1 MIGHPTKTFFS
12 ISFDF
17 VITQTSIPYDLYINS
32 SGIKDKEKFIRV
44 FPLGGVLT
52 TDDVATFKK
61 KYYQLYILESQR
73 DFYLKSL
80 IDCENV
86 SSQEKTEVIKDS
98 AIIYLNNIFDESKEF
113 TTELL
118 GEAISGCRDSVESMI
133 DVINDYDVK
142 KVQEL
147 IGSLSF
153 HDFYTYDHSIN
164 VSMYCISIFKA
175 LRPSATREEVTMAGL
190 GGLLHDLGKIKIPT
204 NIINNPGKLTDEE
217 FDEIKKHPAYGK
229 ELLEENES
237 CYEMAGVDFNVIK
250 RIIYEHHE
258 NYNGTGYPKK
268 IGGTDIHV
276 LARITAI
283 ADFFDAITTKRSYH
297 NVMPISEALQLMEK
311 TVGKKIDPKIF
322 EVFKNNINQF
332 TEPAAKLNQIL
343 PEDFD
348 PCSPHDELP
357 LMEYTNKPN
366 YQAEDIF
373 AETEQKKFGK
383 IKSDFNSLKDDDN
396 ANPEKGIKKKAS

>member
-1 MIGHPTKTFFS
+1 MTDEPKKSFFS

-17 VITQTSIPYDLYINS
+17 VILEKSIPYDLYINS
-32 SGIKDKEKFIRV
+32 SAVAGKEKFVRI
-44 FPLGGVLT
+44 FPLDGTLLT
-52 TDDVATFKK
+52 EDVATFKK
-61 KYYQLYILESQR
+61 KYHQLYILESQR
-73 DFYLKSL
+73 DLYLKSL

-86 SSQEKTEVIKDS
+86 SPSEKTEVIKDS
-98 AIIYLNNIFDESKEF
+98 AIIYLNKIFDDSKEF

-142 KVQEL
+142 QVQDL

-175 LRPSATREEVTMAGL
+175 LKPNAPRDEVTMAGL

-204 NIINNPGKLTDEE
+204 HIINNPGKLSDED
-217 FDEIKKHPAYGK
+217 FNEIKKHPGYGK
-229 ELLEENES
+229 ELLEESEGS
-237 CYEMAGVDFNVIK
+237 YEMPGVDFKIIK
-250 RIIYEHHE
+250 RVIFEHHE
-258 NYNGTGYPKK
+258 NYNGTGYPNK
-268 IGGTDIHV
+268 ITGTDIHV

-297 NVMPISEALQLMEK
+297 NVLTIPEAIQLMQK

-322 EVFKNNINQF
+322 EIFKNNVNKF
-332 TEPAAKLNQIL
+332 SEPLAKSNKIL
-343 PEDFD
+343 PDDFD
-348 PCSPHDELP
+348 PCSPHEELP
-357 LMEYTNKPN
+357 LMESTEKPA
-366 YQAEDIF
+366 YQAENIF
-373 AETEQKKFGK
+373 AGEKPKAFGK
-383 IKSDFNSLKDDDN
+383 IKSDFDSGSDKKN
-396 ANPEKGIKKKAS
+396 EKKKAS

>member
-1 MIGHPTKTFFS
+1 MTEPQAKSFFS

-17 VITQTSIPYDLYINS
+17 VITQKSIPYDLYINS
-32 SGIKDKEKFIRV
+32 SAINGKEKFVRI
-44 FPLGGVLT
+44 FPLNGVLSN
-52 TDDVATFKK
+52 DDVTTFKK
-61 KYYQLYILESQR
+61 KYHQLYILESQR
-73 DFYLKSL
+73 DLYLKSL
-80 IDCENV
+80 IDCEDV
-86 SSQEKTEVIKDS
+86 SPQEKTEVIKDS
-98 AIIYLNNIFDESKEF
+98 AIVYLNNIFDDTKEF

-142 KVQEL
+142 KVQDL

-175 LRPSATREEVTMAGL
+175 LKPSAPREEVTMAGL

-204 NIINNPGKLTDEE
+204 NIINSPGKLTDEE
-217 FDEIKKHPAYGK
+217 FDEIKKHPGYGK
-229 ELLEENES
+229 DLLEENEGS
-237 CYEMAGVDFNVIK
+237 YEMAGVDFNIIK
-250 RIIYEHHE
+250 RVIYEHHE
-258 NYNGTGYPKK
+258 NYNGTGYPNQ
-268 IGGTDIHV
+268 IGNTDIHV

-297 NVMPISEALQLMEK
+297 NVMTIPEALQLMEK

-322 EVFKNNINQF
+322 EVFKKNINQF
-332 TEPAAKLNQIL
+332 TEPAVKMNKIL

-348 PCSPHDELP
+348 PCSPHEELP
-357 LMEYTNKPN
+357 LMEHVEKPS
-366 YQAEDIF
+366 YQAENIF
-373 AETEQKKFGK
+373 AEQKPKKYGKVKSVFNGTEEETKVPAPK
-383 IKSDFNSLKDDDN
+383 
-396 ANPEKGIKKKAS
+396 APKKKAS